1 MHYHAEVWV
10 QKEFLDKFP
19 DSLRLLCVQ
28 DAVTAALA
36 PYDENDCDDNSG
48 WWDWYQIGG
57 RWTGTHVP
65 GYDPNTD
72 PENIENGSVKWPTS
86 WVHFTGDIMK
96 VEELPKLLNCFTLV
110 IKDQVEQK
118 KAWNGEDFVTTDFD
132 GLVVPRLKQLGIFD
146 GYLVTVDYHS

>member
-10 QKEFLDKFP
+10 PEPKALFGSSFKKNIEK
-19 DSLRLLCVQ
+19 
-28 DAVTAALA
+28 AVEVSMS
-36 PYDENDCDDNSG
+36 PFSRYGDSG

-57 RWTGTHVP
+57 RWTGVHVP
-65 GYDPNTD
+65 DYDPNTD

-86 WVHFTGDIMK
+86 WVHFPGDIMK

-110 IKDQVEQK
+110 IKDQVEQER
-118 KAWNGEDFVTTDFD
+118 AWNGKDFVTTDFN
-132 GLVVPRLKQLGIFD
+132 GLVAPKLKQLAIFD